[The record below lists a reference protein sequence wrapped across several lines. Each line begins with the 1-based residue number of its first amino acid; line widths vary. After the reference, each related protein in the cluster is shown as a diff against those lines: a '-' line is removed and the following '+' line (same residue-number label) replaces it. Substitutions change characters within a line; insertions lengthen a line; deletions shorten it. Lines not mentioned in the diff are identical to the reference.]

1 MKESLNMSYPNIILI
16 NCDDLGYGDLGCYG
30 SKLNETPSIDKLA
43 QDGIKFTSFYM
54 ASPVCSPSRGAML
67 TGCYPTRIGFGL
79 FDNEHIVLFPGS
91 PTGLNPNEI
100 TIADQL
106 KQSGYATKIVGKWHC
121 GDQKEFLPTNY
132 GFDSY
137 YGIPYS
143 NDMGRQ
149 VLPDDITWPDSTD
162 EQKERYLPPLV
173 TGEEIWCQLF
183 SEPAAGSDV
192 AGIKT
197 KAELDGDT
205 WTINGQKVWTSGAH
219 FSDYGI
225 LVTRSDPTVAKH
237 KGLTFFF
244 VDMKSPGIEVKP
256 IKQISGG
263 ANFNEVYFT
272 DVKIPDSQRLGA
284 IGDGWKVSLT
294 TLMNE
299 RLAVGDAS
307 GPDFEEAFS
316 LARGQDL
323 NGKLAIEND
332 AVRERLADW
341 YCQQSGLKYA
351 KYRNISALS
360 RGETPGPQSS
370 ITKIVSGNKLQEVA
384 NFGLDMLDSA
394 GIIRT
399 DEEGAEQSMY
409 QYGFYGAAGIRIAG
423 GTDEILKNIISE
435 QVLGMPQDMRAD
447 KGIPFN
453 EIPTGNK

>member
-1 MKESLNMSYPNIILI
+1 MDFNDTPEEAKFRKEAY
-16 NCDDLGYGDLGCYG
+16 
-30 SKLNETPSIDKLA
+30 EWLA
-43 QDGIKFTSFYM
+43 SNAELKEGPKDSWR
-54 ASPVCSPSRGAML
+54 ASSEEEG
-67 TGCYPTRIGFGL
+67 
-79 FDNEHIVLFPGS
+79 
-91 PTGLNPNEI
+91 
-100 TIADQL
+100 L
-106 KQSGYATKIVGKWHC
+106 KQVKIWQKKLHEGGWACLHWPKTYGGRESTPIERVIWGQEVSKFKVPGGYLEIGQGMAGPVMMMYAT
-121 GDQKEFLPTNY
+121 E
-132 GFDSY
+132 
-137 YGIPYS
+137 
-143 NDMGRQ
+143 
-149 VLPDDITWPDSTD
+149 
-162 EQKERYLPPLV
+162 EQKERYLPPMA

-225 LVTRSDPTVAKH
+225 LVTRSDPSAPKH

-284 IGDGWKVSLT
+284 VGDGWKVSLT

-332 AVRERLADW
+332 SVREKLADW

-351 KYRNISALS
+351 KYRNIFPFLEKVGAQDLLS
-360 RGETPGPQSS
+360 VVQPATAPGEPTIPGGPTIPNNSNYGGNTNASS
-370 ITKIVSGNKLQEVA
+370 EIDSGPYEAPPTDGSDDENRPWHKYKKEKTGDREKIFDVVKRKFSDFVKSPIKLRTNYSFPHGGVTKYSNYDP
-384 NFGLDMLDSA
+384 NFVFEATQPLSL
-394 GIIRT
+394 IHI
-399 DEEGAEQSMY
+399 
-409 QYGFYGAAGIRIAG
+409 
-423 GTDEILKNIISE
+423 
-435 QVLGMPQDMRAD
+435 
-447 KGIPFN
+447 
-453 EIPTGNK
+453 